1 MKTVILAVALST
13 LALASWSAP
22 SGPPRYRV
30 EVVGGSDP
38 VARMTYG
45 LAMNNLGQVTGY
57 SRFDDPEQFRYGSV
71 FLYGNHTLQQIA
83 PLNEGTSRGFGIN
96 DRGDIVGS
104 FGRDGRSVPYLYR
117 DGRVIELDG
126 LAPGWGGEAKA
137 INQAGQVVGA
147 AGNGRAF
154 IYDNGRLRYLS
165 DEPLRSH
172 TANAINDRGV
182 VAGEIFTSCCGFE
195 GFTYSDGQLRHLP
208 TLGGDYS
215 SVLALNNAGDM
226 VGYSWEAGEDGTRQ
240 AVLYRGNTITPLTL
254 PGSLLGQ
261 ANDINEDGL
270 VVGSFFMREGPD
282 TGFLYRDGQ
291 TYDLNDL
298 LWGNA
303 GELRH
308 ISGAVAINDAGQIL
322 VHSRNN
328 TPWQSFRTLVLTP
341 IPEPSAW
348 AMLLAG
354 LGVVGAAARRRQG

>member
-13 LALASWSAP
+13 LALASWGAP
-22 SGPPRYRV
+22 SGPPKYRV

-57 SRFDDPEQFRYGSV
+57 SRFDDPDQFRYGSV
-71 FLYGNHTLQQIA
+71 FLYGNHALRQIA
-83 PLNEGTSRGFGIN
+83 PLNEGTSRGLGIN

-104 FGRDGRSVPYLYR
+104 FGRDGSSVPYLYR

-126 LAPGWGGEAKA
+126 LAPGWGGEARA
-137 INQAGQVVGA
+137 INQAGQVVGT
-147 AGNGRAF
+147 AGNGRSF

-165 DEPLRSH
+165 DEPLRSY
-172 TANAINDRGV
+172 TANAINDHGV
-182 VAGEIFTSCCGFE
+182 VAGEIFTSCCTFE
-195 GFTYSDGQLRHLP
+195 GFVYS
-208 TLGGDYS
+208 
-215 SVLALNNAGDM
+215 
-226 VGYSWEAGEDGTRQ
+226 
-240 AVLYRGNTITPLTL
+240 
-254 PGSLLGQ
+254 
-261 ANDINEDGL
+261 
-270 VVGSFFMREGPD
+270 
-282 TGFLYRDGQ
+282 DGQ

-308 ISGAVAINDAGQIL
+308 ITDAVAINDAGQLL

-328 TPWQSFRTLVLTP
+328 TPWRSFRTLILTP
-341 IPEPSAW
+341 IPEPSTW

-354 LGVVGAAARRRQG
+354 VGVVGVAAPRRRG